1 MFRFALKNLLSRPVR
16 SLLALCGLTV
26 AIAGMVGL
34 FSVAEGIED
43 SISRTFGKL
52 PGLTVM
58 QPGAPIPLFSRIPAA
73 WGDEIHAVPGVHVVH
88 AEVWSRAHVIDG
100 KPTVSPPRFLFGSDL
115 AEAEKLRFSVYRE
128 GLKAGRT
135 LTPADRGS
143 LNALVS
149 QAIADEFHKTIGD
162 RLRVDGRDCEIVG
175 IYEAQSLFLDVA
187 IILDIDQVRRMARVG
202 PDSVSNFYVEP
213 EPSADRDA
221 LAATIRDL
229 FRGRSPEAWQPTLA
243 NVSEL
248 AGGKPAG
255 QPLAN
260 LWWSLKNALRPPEAP
275 TADRLDGDRTGLV
288 KSGADKAGVDERGV
302 DKTAADNSG
311 HEGERDAAGSTEAD
325 AGGRTESGI
334 ESGTHGPAERST
346 EDSRAPRS
354 NGPPAELPVEVRSP
368 EDWAGEFK
376 RFSED
381 LDLFLLL
388 MTSIGVTIAF
398 VGIVNTMLM
407 SVTERFIEF
416 GILKANGWSNSE
428 VLRLIAYESALV
440 GLSGGVV
447 GCVLGWIITQI
458 INARWPTRIHLYASP
473 ELLLFS
479 LGFSTVLGVLGGLYP
494 ALRAARLMPM
504 DAIRRG

>member
-43 SISRTFGKL
+43 SIARTFGKL

-73 WGDEIHAVPGVHVVH
+73 WGDEIRAVPGVHVVH

-128 GLKAGRT
+128 GLKAGRV
-135 LTPADRGS
+135 LTPADRGT
-143 LNALVS
+143 LHALVS
-149 QAIADEFHKTIGD
+149 RAIADEFGKTIGD
-162 RLRVDGRDCEIVG
+162 SLRVDGRDCEIVG
-175 IYEAQSLFLDVA
+175 IYEAQSLLLDVA

-213 EPSADRDA
+213 EPSADRDT
-221 LAATIRDL
+221 LAATIRSL

-248 AGGKPAG
+248 AGEKPAG
-255 QPLAN
+255 QSLAN
-260 LWWSLKNALRPPEAP
+260 LWQSLGNALRPAEAP
-275 TADRLDGDRTGLV
+275 ADRQ
-288 KSGADKAGVDERGV
+288 A
-302 DKTAADNSG
+302 AADHSRQG
-311 HEGERDAAGSTEAD
+311 DDTHAADSAESEAG
-325 AGGRTESGI
+325 AHGQA
-334 ESGTHGPAERST
+334 ESGTPGPTERLAEDARA
-346 EDSRAPRS
+346 SRA
-354 NGPPAELPVEVRSP
+354 NEPPAELPVEVRSP

-447 GCVLGWIITQI
+447 GCILGWIVTQI

-479 LGFSTVLGVLGGLYP
+479 LCFSTVLGILGGLYP
-494 ALRAARLMPM
+494 ALRAARMMPM